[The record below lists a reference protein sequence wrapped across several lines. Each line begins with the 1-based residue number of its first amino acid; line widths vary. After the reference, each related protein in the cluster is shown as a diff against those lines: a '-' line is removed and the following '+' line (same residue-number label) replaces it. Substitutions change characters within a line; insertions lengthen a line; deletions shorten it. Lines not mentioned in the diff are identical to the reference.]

1 MTEVYFSPPEE
12 EIIESLCEIYGI
24 THLEACEQVIM
35 QKRELAF
42 KHHQRGDFKLTK
54 TLLLELGEWND
65 ELQEEFDNNV
75 TYGSEKKII
84 LL

>member
-1 MTEVYFSPPEE
+1 MKPVYFSPPEE
-12 EIIESLCEIYGI
+12 EIIESLQEIYGI

-42 KHHQRGDFKLTK
+42 MYQQRGNLDLAEVIFK
-54 TLLLELGEWND
+54 ELGEWND
-65 ELQEEFDNNV
+65 AIAEEFAQNK
-75 TYGSEKKII
+75 TYSSDKKII